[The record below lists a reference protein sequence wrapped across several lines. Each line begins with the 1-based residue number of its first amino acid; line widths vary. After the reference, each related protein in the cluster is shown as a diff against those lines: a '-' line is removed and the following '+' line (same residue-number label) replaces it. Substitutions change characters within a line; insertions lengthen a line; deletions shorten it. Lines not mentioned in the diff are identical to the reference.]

1 MRQHAGAAQSDSG
14 LPGACML
21 AACFAGSKGKASHN
35 PCNVCLHGTPQR
47 ILRGTSYGIGCFTV
61 NRQQG
66 LLALAEKVC
75 CASTFSS
82 MQTNAIRL
90 PSDRN
95 AHLLSPCG
103 RAQGPNPAVRIY
115 TVADLKCVATVSPP
129 TQLGYTALAFSADG
143 KRLAV
148 CTDEPDLILTVH
160 EWRQVSNKQGPPAAA
175 GPERH
180 CRSRSLGHRHI
191 PVRLQSAHP
200 CLLCAAACVT
210 QSQVVV
216 QATLPKPVHSI
227 SFHPLNADQ
236 LCSTGSGQLHL
247 WTIEKLW
254 DKCDMVSKLVDLES
268 VEPTCHAYFPGVR
281 RSTHSWLARAGQGQV

>member
-160 EWRQVSNKQGPPAAA
+160 EWRQVSNKQARAPCSSKARTALPLPQSWAPAHPRSAAKCPSLPAVCCCLCYAVASGGAGDPAQACAQHQLPPAQRRPALQHRQRSAA
-175 GPERH
+175 
-180 CRSRSLGHRHI
+180 
-191 PVRLQSAHP
+191 PVDH
-200 CLLCAAACVT
+200 
-210 QSQVVV
+210 
-216 QATLPKPVHSI
+216 
-227 SFHPLNADQ
+227 
-236 LCSTGSGQLHL
+236 
-247 WTIEKLW
+247 
-254 DKCDMVSKLVDLES
+254 
-268 VEPTCHAYFPGVR
+268 
-281 RSTHSWLARAGQGQV
+281 